1 MSSYNVGDRIGD
13 YEIIGTLG
21 EGGMGKV
28 FKVKNVISDRIEAMK
43 VLHPQLGEHPEA
55 MTRFLREIR
64 LQAGLE
70 HPHIAALRTA
80 VTHGQQLLMIME
92 FVEGET
98 LSGLMKSRG
107 GKVPPAE
114 AAQYIAQVLEA
125 LGYAHSRNIV
135 HRDVKP
141 ANIILAPGGQAKL
154 MDFGVAKLVED
165 HQLTATGATLGSLFY
180 MSPEQIRGEQIDGRS
195 DLYSVGITLYELVTG
210 KRPFDAE
217 TQFSIM
223 RAHLEQQPL
232 PPLQVDPSLPA
243 QLNEIILMSLKK
255 DAGERFQTADAFRN
269 ALTSLYPQVAAKVS
283 TAAASAPTAPM
294 NSVAPQAKQPAA
306 AGGRRAVYLVL
317 GSLIT
322 ILVLA
327 IVALQAP
334 KWFGTAAGTANQA
347 QTPAVQTPGAEPS
360 PVPAAEPAAASSQ
373 PAQDATQVPV
383 QSASVPASG
392 AAQSPAVRPAEP
404 RQRPATGSN
413 AGSQS
418 VTAQPPQQAPATS
431 TAAAQS
437 PAPAAPVR
445 NEAERNRV
453 AEMKDDLSI
462 RANTVLKGLESIE
475 REQRAQ
481 GLSLRSDMVSARMR
495 MESQMDAAERA
506 FGAGRFEDAEA
517 ALKNAEQ
524 SIRRLERFLGQ

>member
-1 MSSYNVGDRIGD
+1 MSSYNVGDRVGD

-28 FKVKNVISDRIEAMK
+28 FKVRNVISDRVEAMK
-43 VLHPQLGEHPEA
+43 VLHPQLGDHPEA

-92 FVEGET
+92 FVEGQT
-98 LSGLMKSRG
+98 LSSLMKSRG
-107 GKVPPAE
+107 GKIPPAE
-114 AAQYIAQVLEA
+114 AAQYIAHVLEA

-210 KRPFDAE
+210 KRPFDAD

-223 RAHLEQQPL
+223 KAHLELQPL
-232 PPLQVDPSLPA
+232 PPVQVDPSLPA

-255 DAGERFQTADAFRN
+255 NAGERFQTAEAFRN
-269 ALTSLYPQVAAKVS
+269 ALTSLYPQTAAK
-283 TAAASAPTAPM
+283 AASALASAPTETLAKPA
-294 NSVAPQAKQPAA
+294 VAS
-306 AGGRRAVYLVL
+306 GRRAVYLVL

-334 KWFGTAAGTANQA
+334 KWFGTAADTATQA
-347 QTPAVQTPGAEPS
+347 QPPVTQTPAAPTQLPVPVAEPS
-360 PVPAAEPAAASSQ
+360 QPAAEPAAATGNTPNQPIRPQEVRPKPAGGSMATGQVASQASQTVAQPSS
-373 PAQDATQVPV
+373 
-383 QSASVPASG
+383 SASVPAS
-392 AAQSPAVRPAEP
+392 
-404 RQRPATGSN
+404 
-413 AGSQS
+413 
-418 VTAQPPQQAPATS
+418 QPPAAP
-431 TAAAQS
+431 
-437 PAPAAPVR
+437 APVR
-445 NEAERNRV
+445 NDAERTRIS
-453 AEMKDDLSI
+453 EMKDDLAI
-462 RANTVLKGLESIE
+462 RANTVIKGLESLE
-475 REQRAQ
+475 RAQQAQ
-481 GLSLRSDMVSARMR
+481 GLSLRSDMVSARAR
-495 MESQMDAAERA
+495 METQMDAAERA
-506 FGAGRFEDAEA
+506 LNAGRLEDAET